1 MRISEMK
8 INNKLIDEV
17 KLNGQIVYRL
27 DRDRTPPKV
36 LYTKIQLY
44 YPLVYPSNTLYPSK
58 NLYPRSSR
66 DLHHAYIGDTIYIE
80 FQVDEELKTNPTIK
94 LGNKEFSSNLL
105 NNNIYNA
112 YIILADDLNLPNNSK
127 IQITI
132 SNLIDISNNKA
143 DDYVTQGSDEDYVIL
158 DNNFVLNYTDKDNIS
173 HSEII
178 SSEELLKNRIQELKT
193 VQEGNIVYQNL
204 KTCKIISNGI
214 KIKDCS
220 RLFSKCEGLT
230 SVDLSELDTSE
241 ATDMSAMFTSCNG
254 LVTLDL
260 STLNTSNVTDMG
272 AMFSYCQNLT
282 ELDLSNFDTSNV
294 TNMTRMFYY
303 CDDLTTLKLAKF
315 NTSNVTAMN
324 SMFYSCSNLTSL
336 DLSSFNTSNIINM
349 SAMFSNCYDLVTL
362 DLSNFDTSNVTNMN
376 SMFTYCT
383 SLNTLDLSN
392 FDFSNVSGT
401 TSMFYEVPSDCL
413 ITVKDQTS
421 KNFIL
426 NIRNDFTNIQI
437 KEE

>member
-8 INNKLIDEV
+8 INNKLIDEA

-112 YIILADDLNLPNNSK
+112 YITLTDDLNLPNNSK

-173 HSEII
+173 QSEII

-220 RLFSKCEGLT
+220 NLF
-230 SVDLSELDTSE
+230 
-241 ATDMSAMFTSCNG
+241 F
-254 LVTLDL
+254 
-260 STLNTSNVTDMG
+260 
-272 AMFSYCQNLT
+272 F
-282 ELDLSNFDTSNV
+282 F
-294 TNMTRMFYY
+294 
-303 CDDLTTLKLAKF
+303 
-315 NTSNVTAMN
+315 
-324 SMFYSCSNLTSL
+324 
-336 DLSSFNTSNIINM
+336 
-349 SAMFSNCYDLVTL
+349 
-362 DLSNFDTSNVTNMN
+362 
-376 SMFTYCT
+376 
-383 SLNTLDLSN
+383 
-392 FDFSNVSGT
+392 
-401 TSMFYEVPSDCL
+401 
-413 ITVKDQTS
+413 
-421 KNFIL
+421 
-426 NIRNDFTNIQI
+426 
-437 KEE
+437 

>member
-8 INNKLIDEV
+8 LNNKLIDEA

-58 NLYPRSSR
+58 DLYPRSSR

-80 FQVDEELKTNPTIK
+80 FQVDEELKINPTIK
-94 LGNKEFSSNLL
+94 LGNKEFASNLL

-112 YIILADDLNLPNNSK
+112 YITLTDDLNLPNNSK

-173 HSEII
+173 QSEII

-220 RLFSKCEGLT
+220 NLFENCQGVT
-230 SVDLSELDTSE
+230 QIDLSDFDTSE
-241 ATDMSAMFTSCNG
+241 TTTMERMFYACNSLQEINLNG
-254 LVTLDL
+254 I
-260 STLNTSNVTDMG
+260 NTSKVINMSR
-272 AMFSYCQNLT
+272 MFYRCQKLT
-282 ELDLSNFDTSNV
+282 GLDLSNFDTG
-294 TNMTRMFYY
+294 
-303 CDDLTTLKLAKF
+303 
-315 NTSNVTAMN
+315 NVTAMN
-324 SMFYSCSNLTSL
+324 SMFYSCGNLTSL

-349 SAMFSNCYDLVTL
+349 SAMFSRCYDLVTL

-401 TSMFYEVPSDCL
+401 TSMFYEVPSNCL
-413 ITVKDQTS
+413 IYVKDQTA
-421 KNFIL
+421 KEFVL
-426 NIRNDFTNIQI
+426 NVRSDLTNVQI
-437 KEE
+437 KNN

>member
-8 INNKLIDEV
+8 INNKLIDEA

-27 DRDRTPPKV
+27 DRDRTPPEV

-58 NLYPRSSR
+58 DLYPRSSR

-80 FQVDEELKTNPTIK
+80 FQVDEELKINPTIK

-112 YIILADDLNLPNNSK
+112 YITLTDDLNLPNNSK

-173 HSEII
+173 HSETIL
-178 SSEELLKNRIQELKT
+178 SEELLKNRIQELKT

-220 RLFSKCEGLT
+220 NLFGDCQGLV
-230 SVDLSELDTSE
+230 SVDLSD
-241 ATDMSAMFTSCNG
+241 
-254 LVTLDL
+254 
-260 STLNTSNVTDMG
+260 LNTS
-272 AMFSYCQNLT
+272 
-282 ELDLSNFDTSNV
+282 E
-294 TNMTRMFYY
+294 
-303 CDDLTTLKLAKF
+303 TT
-315 NTSNVTAMN
+315 TMED
-324 SMFYSCSNLTSL
+324 MFYSCNSLQEINL
-336 DLSSFNTSNIINM
+336 DGINTSKVKNM
-349 SAMFSNCYDLVTL
+349 KYMFGNCYAISQLN
-362 DLSNFDTSNVTNMN
+362 LSMLDTSQVTDM
-376 SMFTYCT
+376 
-383 SLNTLDLSN
+383 SN
-392 FDFSNVSGT
+392 
-401 TSMFYEVPSDCL
+401 MFYECIGIEKIDMSKCITTNLTNTKMMFYIFADEGGFRGKINEIDISSMDFSKVTQYDNMFGDIPSNCL
-413 ITVKDQTS
+413 IYVKDQTS

>member
-8 INNKLIDEV
+8 INNKLIDEA

-66 DLHHAYIGDTIYIE
+66 DLHHAYIGDIIYIE

-112 YIILADDLNLPNNSK
+112 YITLTDDLNLPNNSK

-173 HSEII
+173 QSEII

-220 RLFSKCEGLT
+220 NLFGDCQGLV
-230 SVDLSELDTSE
+230 SVDLSD
-241 ATDMSAMFTSCNG
+241 
-254 LVTLDL
+254 
-260 STLNTSNVTDMG
+260 LNTS
-272 AMFSYCQNLT
+272 
-282 ELDLSNFDTSNV
+282 E
-294 TNMTRMFYY
+294 
-303 CDDLTTLKLAKF
+303 TT
-315 NTSNVTAMN
+315 TMED
-324 SMFYSCSNLTSL
+324 MFYSCDSLQEINL
-336 DLSSFNTSNIINM
+336 DGINTSKVKNM
-349 SAMFSNCYDLVTL
+349 KYMFGNCYAISQLN
-362 DLSNFDTSNVTNMN
+362 LSMLDTSQVTDM
-376 SMFTYCT
+376 
-383 SLNTLDLSN
+383 SN
-392 FDFSNVSGT
+392 
-401 TSMFYEVPSDCL
+401 MFYECIGIEKIDMSKCITTNLTNTKMMFYIFADEGGFRGKINEIDISSMDFSKVTQYDNMFGDIPSNCL
-413 ITVKDQTS
+413 IYVKDQTA
-421 KNFIL
+421 KEFVL
-426 NIRNDFTNIQI
+426 NVRSDLTNVQI
-437 KEE
+437 KNN

>member
-8 INNKLIDEV
+8 INNKLIDEA

-58 NLYPRSSR
+58 DLYPRSSR

-80 FQVDEELKTNPTIK
+80 FQVDEELKINPTIK
-94 LGNKEFSSNLL
+94 LGNKEFASNLL

-112 YIILADDLNLPNNSK
+112 YITLTDDLNLPNNSK
-127 IQITI
+127 IQIII

-143 DDYVTQGSDEDYVIL
+143 DDYITQGNNEDYVIL
-158 DNNFVLNYTDKDNIS
+158 DNNFILNYTDKDNIS
-173 HSEII
+173 HSETIL
-178 SSEELLKNRIQELKT
+178 SEELLKNRIQELKT

-220 RLFSKCEGLT
+220 NLFGDCQGLV
-230 SVDLSELDTSE
+230 SVDLSD
-241 ATDMSAMFTSCNG
+241 
-254 LVTLDL
+254 
-260 STLNTSNVTDMG
+260 LNTS
-272 AMFSYCQNLT
+272 
-282 ELDLSNFDTSNV
+282 E
-294 TNMTRMFYY
+294 
-303 CDDLTTLKLAKF
+303 TT
-315 NTSNVTAMN
+315 TMED
-324 SMFYSCSNLTSL
+324 MFYSCNSLQEINL
-336 DLSSFNTSNIINM
+336 DGINTSKVKNM
-349 SAMFSNCYDLVTL
+349 KYMFGNCYAISQLN
-362 DLSNFDTSNVTNMN
+362 LSMLDTSQVTDM
-376 SMFTYCT
+376 
-383 SLNTLDLSN
+383 SN
-392 FDFSNVSGT
+392 
-401 TSMFYEVPSDCL
+401 MFYECIGIEKIDMSKCITTNLTNTKMMFYIFADEGGFRGKINEIDISSMDFSKVTQYDNMFGDIPSNCL
-413 ITVKDQTS
+413 IYVKDQTS